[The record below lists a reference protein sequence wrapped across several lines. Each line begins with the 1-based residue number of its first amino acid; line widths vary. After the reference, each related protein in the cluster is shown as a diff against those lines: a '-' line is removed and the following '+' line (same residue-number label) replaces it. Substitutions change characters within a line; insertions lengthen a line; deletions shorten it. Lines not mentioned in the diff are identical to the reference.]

1 MNNNEITTS
10 KEQVE
15 QFYNTFKEHQKK
27 LGVNIRHRTIFKNLK
42 KAGLNNDSKVLE
54 IGCGIGNIS
63 EFFIRDNFNIF
74 LSDLRDNYIE
84 IVKNKFSNEVF
95 KIDLVD
101 VDFDTKH
108 KDLIGTFDTVFA
120 LNVVEHI
127 KDDHKAIENCKKL
140 LKNQGHLIIL
150 VPAYQAL
157 FNNFDVELEH
167 YRRYTQ
173 KSLKQLIKANQL
185 NIIKTFSFNVI
196 GILGWFVSGSIL
208 KKKTIPEGQMGLFN
222 TLVPVFKLADILTL
236 KKIGLS
242 VICISVKK

>member
-1 MNNNEITTS
+1 MSTKEIDLEGLETLSVIEKANKFNKWMYETIKPYS
-10 KEQVE
+10 K
-15 QFYNTFKEHQKK
+15 
-27 LGVNIRHRTIFKNLK
+27 GRI
-42 KAGLNNDSKVLE
+42 LE

-63 EFFIRDNFNIF
+63 EFFINDNFDIV

-84 IVKNKFSNEVF
+84 IVKNKFTNEVI

-101 VDFDTKH
+101 VDFETKH

-150 VPAYQAL
+150 VPAYQTL
-157 FNNFDVELEH
+157 FNNFDFELEH
-167 YRRYTQ
+167 YRRYTK

-222 TLVPVFKLADILTL
+222 TLVPVFKLADILTF

>member
-1 MNNNEITTS
+1 MSKKEIDLEGLETLNVIEKANKFNKWMYETIKPYS
-10 KEQVE
+10 K
-15 QFYNTFKEHQKK
+15 
-27 LGVNIRHRTIFKNLK
+27 GRI
-42 KAGLNNDSKVLE
+42 LE

-63 EFFIRDNFNIF
+63 EFFIRDNFNIV

>member
-1 MNNNEITTS
+1 MSKKEIDLEGLETLNVIEKANKFNKWMYETIKPYS
-10 KEQVE
+10 K
-15 QFYNTFKEHQKK
+15 
-27 LGVNIRHRTIFKNLK
+27 GRI
-42 KAGLNNDSKVLE
+42 LE

-63 EFFIRDNFNIF
+63 EFFIRDNFNIV

-95 KIDLVD
+95 KIDLVG

-150 VPAYQAL
+150 VPAYQTL

>member
-1 MNNNEITTS
+1 MSKKEIDLEGLETLNVIE
-10 KEQVE
+10 KANKFNKWMYE
-15 QFYNTFKEHQKK
+15 
-27 LGVNIRHRTIFKNLK
+27 TIKPYSQ
-42 KAGLNNDSKVLE
+42 GRILE

-63 EFFIRDNFNIF
+63 EFFIRDNFNIV

>member
-1 MNNNEITTS
+1 MSTKEIDLEGLETLSVIEKANKFNKWMYETIKPYS
-10 KEQVE
+10 K
-15 QFYNTFKEHQKK
+15 
-27 LGVNIRHRTIFKNLK
+27 GRI
-42 KAGLNNDSKVLE
+42 LE

-63 EFFIRDNFNIF
+63 EFFINDNFDIV

-84 IVKNKFSNEVF
+84 IVKNKFTNEVI

-150 VPAYQAL
+150 VPAYQTL

-167 YRRYTQ
+167 FRRYTQ
-173 KSLKQLIKANQL
+173 KSLKQLIKANHL

-222 TLVPVFKLADILTL
+222 KLVPVFKLADILTL

>member
-1 MNNNEITTS
+1 MSTKEIDLEGLETLSVIEKANKFNKWMYETIKPYS
-10 KEQVE
+10 K
-15 QFYNTFKEHQKK
+15 
-27 LGVNIRHRTIFKNLK
+27 GRI
-42 KAGLNNDSKVLE
+42 LE

-63 EFFIRDNFNIF
+63 EFFINDNFDIV
-74 LSDLRDNYIE
+74 LSDLRDNYIQ
-84 IVKNKFSNEVF
+84 IVKNKFTNEII

-140 LKNQGHLIIL
+140 LKNQGYLIIL

-222 TLVPVFKLADILTL
+222 KLVPVFKLADILTL

-242 VICISVKK
+242 VICISEKK

>member
-1 MNNNEITTS
+1 MSGQEIDIEGLETLNVIEKANKFNKWMYETIKPYS
-10 KEQVE
+10 K
-15 QFYNTFKEHQKK
+15 
-27 LGVNIRHRTIFKNLK
+27 GRI
-42 KAGLNNDSKVLE
+42 LE

-63 EFFIRDNFNIF
+63 EFFINDNFDIV

-84 IVKNKFSNEVF
+84 IVKNKFTNEVI

-101 VDFDTKH
+101 ADFDTKH

-127 KDDHKAIENCKKL
+127 KDDNKAIENCKKL

-150 VPAYQAL
+150 VPAYQSL

-173 KSLKQLIKANQL
+173 KSLKQLIKANKL
-185 NIIKTFSFNVI
+185 GIIKTFSFNVI

-222 TLVPVFKLADILTL
+222 KLVPVFKLADILTL

-242 VICISVKK
+242 VICISEKE